1 MLKGMSPKP
10 GTRTPE
16 IGTFETKA
24 DGDRMA
30 VTLTGRW
37 DVPTVMANEPE
48 LYKLVEDPALENAK
62 HSVVDISGVTRL
74 DTVGAIAVSVLR
86 DQLARHGVAEIKGAE
101 RAQAALLDQVAQVD
115 AQPLPEPPPTRTLDR
130 VANLGKSAVGLGREA
145 EALVAFFGELC
156 VVLWAL
162 LTHPRRFRLTSTVS
176 HMQQVGLNAMP
187 IVGLLAFLIGV
198 VLTFISGDQL
208 QKFGAGIFIVNL
220 IGIGVLRELG
230 ILITAI
236 IVAGR
241 SGSAFTAEIGTMKV
255 NQEVDAMRTIGLDPM
270 EILVV
275 PRVVALILML
285 VPLGF
290 FADVIEV
297 LGGALMASLTLDIS
311 FQQFFNQF
319 QNQIHLQHF
328 WVGMIKAPIFAFVI
342 AMVGCFHG
350 MQVAGS
356 AESVGQQTTASVV
369 QSIFL
374 VIVIDAIAAV
384 VFQQIAF

>member
-1 MLKGMSPKP
+1 MLKSMSRKPK
-10 GTRTPE
+10 TRKPE
-16 IGTFETKA
+16 IGTFETRA
-24 DGDRMA
+24 NGDRLA
-30 VTLTGRW
+30 VTLSGRW
-37 DVPTVMANEPE
+37 DVPTVMANEPA
-48 LYKLVEDPALENAK
+48 LYGLVEDPALESAK
-62 HSVVDISGVTRL
+62 HSVIDISSVTRL

-86 DQLARHGVAEIKGAE
+86 DQLAKFGTAEIRGARE
-101 RAQAALLDQVAQVD
+101 AQTALLDQVAKVD
-115 AQPLPEPPPTRTLDR
+115 AQPIPKLPKLTMTDR
-130 VANLGKSAVGLGREA
+130 VANLGRWAVGIGLETRE
-145 EALVAFFGELC
+145 LVGFFGELC
-156 VVLWAL
+156 VVLFRLARD
-162 LTHPRRFRLTSTVS
+162 PRRIRLTSIVS

-220 IGIGVLRELG
+220 IGLGVLRELG

-241 SGSAFTAEIGTMKV
+241 SGSAFTAEIGTMKI

-270 EILVV
+270 EVLVI
-275 PRVVALILML
+275 PRVIALILML
-285 VPLGF
+285 IPLGF
-290 FADVIEV
+290 FSDIVEV
-297 LGGALMASLTLDIS
+297 AGGALMASLTLNVP
-311 FQQFFNQF
+311 FPQFITQF
-319 QNQIHLQHF
+319 QNVVGLQNF

-350 MQVAGS
+350 MKVSGS
-356 AESVGQQTTASVV
+356 AESVGQQTTMSVV

-384 VFQQIAF
+384 VFEEIGF

>member
-1 MLKGMSPKP
+1 
-10 GTRTPE
+10 
-16 IGTFETKA
+16 
-24 DGDRMA
+24 
-30 VTLTGRW
+30 
-37 DVPTVMANEPE
+37 
-48 LYKLVEDPALENAK
+48 
-62 HSVVDISGVTRL
+62 
-74 DTVGAIAVSVLR
+74 
-86 DQLARHGVAEIKGAE
+86 
-101 RAQAALLDQVAQVD
+101 
-115 AQPLPEPPPTRTLDR
+115 
-130 VANLGKSAVGLGREA
+130 
-145 EALVAFFGELC
+145 
-156 VVLWAL
+156 VLWGL
-162 LTHPRRFRLTSTVS
+162 ITHPRRFRLTSTIS

-220 IGIGVLRELG
+220 IGLGVLRELG

-270 EILVV
+270 EILVI

-297 LGGALMASLTLDIS
+297 LGGALMASLTLNIPIP
-311 FQQFFNQF
+311 QFFTQF
-319 QNQIHLQHF
+319 QAQVHLQHF

-350 MQVAGS
+350 MQVSGS

-369 QSIFL
+369 QAIFL

-384 VFQQIAF
+384 VFQEIGF

>member
-1 MLKGMSPKP
+1 MLKGMSRKPKARP
-10 GTRTPE
+10 PE
-16 IGTFETKA
+16 IGTIDTKA
-24 DGDRMA
+24 DGDRIS

-37 DVPTVMANEPE
+37 DVPTVMANEPN
-48 LYKLVEDPALENAK
+48 LYKLVEDPALGAAK

-74 DTVGAIAVSVLR
+74 DTVGAIAVTVLR
-86 DQLARHGVAEIKGAE
+86 DQLAQHGVAEIKGAQ
-101 RAQAALLDQVAQVD
+101 RAQAGLLEQIAKVD
-115 AQPLPEPPPTRTLDR
+115 AQPLPELPRLNTLDR
-130 VANLGKSAVGLGREA
+130 VANLGKSTVHLGLEARE
-145 EALVAFFGELC
+145 LIGFFGELC
-156 VVLWAL
+156 VVLWGL
-162 LTHPRRFRLTSTVS
+162 VLHPGRFRVTSTVS

-220 IGIGVLRELG
+220 IGLGVLRELG

-290 FADVIEV
+290 FADVVEV

-311 FQQFFNQF
+311 FPQFFTQF
-319 QNQIHLQHF
+319 QSQVHLQHF

-350 MQVAGS
+350 MQVSGS

-384 VFQQIAF
+384 VFEEIGF

>member
-1 MLKGMSPKP
+1 MLKSMSGKPKA
-10 GTRTPE
+10 RNPE

-24 DGDRMA
+24 DGDRVS
-30 VTLTGRW
+30 VTLRGRW
-37 DVPTVMANEPE
+37 DVPTVMANEPA
-48 LYKLVEDPALENAK
+48 LYSLVEDPSLEGAR
-62 HSVVDISGVTRL
+62 HSVVDISAVTRL

-86 DQLARHGVAEIKGAE
+86 DQLAKYGTAEISGAQT
-101 RAQAALLDQVAQVD
+101 AQAALLDQVTKVD
-115 AQPLPEPPPTRTLDR
+115 AQPIPKLPKLTTIDR
-130 VANLGKSAVGLGREA
+130 VANLGKWAVGLGLEARE
-145 EALVAFFGELC
+145 LVAFFGELC
-156 VVLWAL
+156 VVLYGLAL
-162 LTHPRRFRLTSTVS
+162 HPRRIRLTSIVS

-187 IVGLLAFLIGV
+187 IVGLLSFLIGV

-220 IGIGVLRELG
+220 IGLGVLRELG

-241 SGSAFTAEIGTMKV
+241 SGSAFTAEIGTMQI

-275 PRVVALILML
+275 PRVIALIVML

-290 FADVIEV
+290 FADIIEIA
-297 LGGALMASLTLDIS
+297 GGALMASLTLDVS
-311 FQQFFNQF
+311 FPQFVTQF
-319 QNQIHLQHF
+319 QAQVHLQHF
-328 WVGMIKAPIFAFVI
+328 WVGMVKAPIFAFVI

-350 MQVAGS
+350 MQVSGS
-356 AESVGQQTTASVV
+356 AESVGQQTTMSVV

-374 VIVIDAIAAV
+374 VIVIDSIAAV
-384 VFQQIAF
+384 VFEEIGF

>member
-1 MLKGMSPKP
+1 MLKGASGKP
-10 GTRTPE
+10 GERKPE

-37 DVPTVMANEPE
+37 DVPTVMANEPK
-48 LYKLVEDPALENAK
+48 LYRLIEDPALERAK

-86 DQLARHGVAEIKGAE
+86 DQLARHGAAEIRGGQ

-115 AQPLPEPPPTRTLDR
+115 TQPLPQLPKVTNVDR
-130 VANLGKSAVGLGREA
+130 IANLGRWAVGLWLEARE
-145 EALVAFFGELC
+145 LIGFFGELC
-156 VVLWAL
+156 VVLWGL
-162 LTHPRRFRLTSTVS
+162 LTHPGRFRLTSTVS

-220 IGIGVLRELG
+220 IGLGVLRELG

-275 PRVVALILML
+275 PRVIALILML

-290 FADVIEV
+290 FADIIEIA
-297 LGGALMASLTLDIS
+297 GGALMASLTLDIS
-311 FQQFFNQF
+311 FPEFLTQF
-319 QNQIHLQHF
+319 QAQVQLQNF

-350 MQVAGS
+350 MKVAGS
-356 AESVGQQTTASVV
+356 AESVGEQTTASVV
-369 QSIFL
+369 QAIFL

-384 VFQQIAF
+384 VFEEIGF

>member
-1 MLKGMSPKP
+1 MLKSMSRKPKA
-10 GTRTPE
+10 RNPE
-16 IGTFETKA
+16 IGTFETKT
-24 DGDRMA
+24 DGDRVA
-30 VTLTGRW
+30 VTLAGHW
-37 DVPTVMANEPE
+37 DVPTVMANEPA
-48 LYKLVEDPALENAK
+48 LYRLVEDPILEGAK
-62 HSVVDISGVTRL
+62 HSVVDISAVTRL

-86 DQLARHGVAEIKGAE
+86 DQLAKYGKAEITGA
-101 RAQAALLDQVAQVD
+101 RSAQAALLDEVAKVD
-115 AQPLPEPPPTRTLDR
+115 AQPLPNLPKLTMVGR
-130 VANLGKSAVGLGREA
+130 VANLGKWAVGLGLEARE
-145 EALVAFFGELC
+145 LIGFFGELC
-156 VVLWAL
+156 VVLYNLAL
-162 LTHPRRFRLTSTVS
+162 NPRRIRLTSIVS

-187 IVGLLAFLIGV
+187 IVGLLSFLIGV

-220 IGIGVLRELG
+220 IGLGVLRELG

-241 SGSAFTAEIGTMKV
+241 SGSAFTAEIGTMQI

-270 EILVV
+270 EVLVI
-275 PRVVALILML
+275 PRVIALIVML

-290 FADVIEV
+290 FADIVEIA
-297 LGGALMASLTLDIS
+297 GGALMASLTLNVS
-311 FQQFFNQF
+311 FPQFIEQF
-319 QNQIHLQHF
+319 QSQVALQHL

-350 MQVAGS
+350 MKVSGS
-356 AESVGQQTTASVV
+356 AESVGQQTTMSVV

-384 VFQQIAF
+384 VFEEIGF